1 MGGIGK
7 TQLAVEYAY
16 RYVVTVSLE
25 GVPHC
30 VALAPD
36 GVTIVTGDGAGNVY
50 CLHYVG
56 GGKVTK

>member
-1 MGGIGK
+1 M
-7 TQLAVEYAY
+7 TEQTEYQ
-16 RYVVTVSLE
+16 VVTVSLE

-36 GVTIVTGDGAGNVY
+36 GVTILAGGGAGNVY
-50 CLHYVG
+50 CLRYVG